1 MRFTTIAVRAAQA
14 SLTAL
19 FLWLVAAQKIPLG
32 VPGEWE
38 WLRISVPISFAQAI
52 IAIAAIGAYA
62 TFAAWGRY
70 SLDKRQGPIR
80 ETIWTVLLAV
90 AAIAVQWNVIEGS
103 PYGYGLSRWG
113 IALGNAGSSGYY
125 RVARGENA
133 DRMKF
138 LADYPKWIQKQD
150 ELHIGTHPPGLFI
163 INSLVG
169 GMMDRNPEIARFTLA
184 HAPRSALDGLT
195 TIDRG
200 RSRLTKSDR
209 AALVFLGA
217 LTLLIASLTVIP
229 LYRLTRVSTGSAGI
243 AWTAAT
249 LWPLVPSAILFQ
261 PIADT
266 TYPFISC
273 IALLFADLATTGG
286 NIRAFAFATAAG
298 ITIAFGMLFTLAFL
312 PIGLIAAIVVIAS
325 RSNRNDAERGRRM
338 NRLLAAVALAFG
350 FLAAVVVWR
359 VFTHADLFTIW
370 YYNLINHARFYI
382 NYHRTYRR
390 WVWVDGIELG
400 IALGIPA
407 SILAILAATAP
418 RRVPIVAWGTIL
430 TVIALDLSGRNLGE
444 IARLWLPLMPPLL
457 IVAAVGLER
466 IGGRSRDLATTIVLV
481 GFQTLCL
488 EQLIQTIYPV

>member
-1 MRFTTIAVRAAQA
+1 
-14 SLTAL
+14 
-19 FLWLVAAQKIPLG
+19 
-32 VPGEWE
+32 
-38 WLRISVPISFAQAI
+38 
-52 IAIAAIGAYA
+52 
-62 TFAAWGRY
+62 
-70 SLDKRQGPIR
+70 
-80 ETIWTVLLAV
+80 
-90 AAIAVQWNVIEGS
+90 
-103 PYGYGLSRWG
+103 
-113 IALGNAGSSGYY
+113 
-125 RVARGENA
+125 
-133 DRMKF
+133 
-138 LADYPKWIQKQD
+138 
-150 ELHIGTHPPGLFI
+150 
-163 INSLVG
+163 
-169 GMMDRNPEIARFTLA
+169 
-184 HAPRSALDGLT
+184 
-195 TIDRG
+195 
-200 RSRLTKSDR
+200 
-209 AALVFLGA
+209 
-217 LTLLIASLTVIP
+217 
-229 LYRLTRVSTGSAGI
+229 
-243 AWTAAT
+243 
-249 LWPLVPSAILFQ
+249 
-261 PIADT
+261 
-266 TYPFISC
+266 
-273 IALLFADLATTGG
+273 
-286 NIRAFAFATAAG
+286 
-298 ITIAFGMLFTLAFL
+298 
-312 PIGLIAAIVVIAS
+312 
-325 RSNRNDAERGRRM
+325 M